1 MTTAAL
7 VFAVVACVAIAAI
20 GIRFL
25 VVPTAATRDFGVRP
39 DDARALTAIKGVRD
53 VTSGVVP
60 LVVWPWRACPR
71 SAGCSSR
78 RRSRRGR
85 TWASSWPAAADA
97 RPRSASTA

>member
-20 GIRFL
+20 GIVSSSYDRGDPRL
-25 VVPTAATRDFGVRP
+25 RCPTRRCA
-39 DDARALTAIKGVRD
+39 ALTAIKGVRD

-60 LVVWPWRACPR
+60 LVVWAVAGVPALGWVLIAASITPWADMGIVL
-71 SAGCSSR
+71 A
-78 RRSRRGR
+78 
-85 TWASSWPAAADA
+85 AAADA